1 MPIVSLG
8 LGTWNGA
15 HREWSPREP
24 IFKVHDMPRIVR
36 LSALAVWSMALLPL
50 GLSGCDQRPADG
62 TQVQVNEIERKQ
74 AIDKMRGVME
84 TRKMPKA
91 GQKSRPVIR

>member
-1 MPIVSLG
+1 
-8 LGTWNGA
+8 
-15 HREWSPREP
+15 
-24 IFKVHDMPRIVR
+24 MPRIFR

-62 TQVQVNEIERKQ
+62 TQVQVNEDERKQ
-74 AIDKMRGVME
+74 AMEKMRSVMD

-91 GQKSRPVIR
+91 GPNSPRVTR

>member
-1 MPIVSLG
+1 
-8 LGTWNGA
+8 
-15 HREWSPREP
+15 
-24 IFKVHDMPRIVR
+24 MPRIVR

-62 TQVQVNEIERKQ
+62 SHIQINEDERKQ
-74 AIDKMRGVME
+74 AIDKMRDSMD

-91 GQKSRPVIR
+91 GPRSHRVIMR